1 MTRIVFHGRAYDC
14 GEQESVLD
22 CLTGN
27 GVPVPSS
34 CRAGVCQTC
43 MMRAVKGKV
52 PAEAQKGLKPTLIEQ
67 NYFMACSCRPVEE
80 LEVAFPEEG
89 AGRVSASVVALEPL
103 NAEITRVTLYPAG
116 PFEYRAGQY
125 VNLFKDESTVRSYS
139 LASVEGIDEFIQ
151 LHVRKIPQ
159 GKVSTWIH
167 DELNPGDLVEISEAA
182 GECFY
187 AHGAPDQG
195 LLLIGTGSGLA
206 PLYGIVRD
214 ALHNGHSGPIRLYHG
229 SLNVEGLYL
238 IEELRRMA
246 DAYPNFT
253 YTPCVSEGEAPEGFA
268 FGTVLDV
275 AMSDTAGLSG
285 WRVYLCG
292 NPAMVNAAKK
302 KVFLAGASMRD
313 IYADPFVPAS

>member
-1 MTRIVFHGRAYDC
+1 MTRIVFHGQSYDC
-14 GEQESVLD
+14 GEKQSVLD
-22 CLTGN
+22 CLTSS

-43 MMRAVKGKV
+43 LMRAVKGKV
-52 PAEAQKGLKPTLIEQ
+52 PPEAQKGLKPTLVEQ
-67 NYFMACSCRPVEE
+67 NYFMACSCRPNEE

-89 AGRVSASVVALEPL
+89 TGKLSASVIGIEPL
-103 NAEITRVTLYPAG
+103 NPEISRVKLYPAG

-139 LASVEGIDEFIQ
+139 LASVAELDGYLE

-167 DELNPGDLVEISEAA
+167 DVLGPGDQIEMSEAA
-182 GECFY
+182 GDCFY
-187 AHGAPDQG
+187 AHGNPDQG

-214 ALHNGHSGPIRLYHG
+214 ALHNGHKGPIHLFHG
-229 SLNVEGLYL
+229 SLNTDGLYL
-238 IEELRRMA
+238 VDELREMA
-246 DAYPNFT
+246 EKYPNFS
-253 YTPCVSEGEAPEGFA
+253 YTPCVSEGEAPRGFA
-268 FGTVLDV
+268 SGTVLDV
-275 AMSDTAGLSG
+275 ALAEVPRISG

-302 KVFLAGASMRD
+302 KAFLAGASMRD
-313 IYADPFVPAS
+313 IYADPFVPAG